1 MAARLQLGRVSR
13 CTLAISMAQT
23 IRCGMVENNTGGNE
37 GGTRRSLG
45 RYKMFAGSVLY
56 HRSALVSKLVGLP
69 EWTLFAR
76 KARRKGECSTG
87 AASSFAGF

>member
-1 MAARLQLGRVSR
+1 
-13 CTLAISMAQT
+13 
-23 IRCGMVENNTGGNE
+23 MVENNTGGNE

-45 RYKMFAGSVLY
+45 RYKVFARGVLY
-56 HRSALVSKLVGLP
+56 HSSALVSKLVGLP

-76 KARRKGECSTG
+76 KARRRRVCSTG